1 MAKSLLFAA
10 ALAALPV
17 LTCAPLA
24 FAPLAYAQTPA
35 APPALVRYAGVV
47 IAVAD
52 DSLTIKDKDGA
63 TVVVPLARAWTV
75 VATHPIDIEAIKPGS
90 FVATAN
96 TNIDADTGKSIE
108 LRVFEPGN
116 KGGEG
121 SRPMAQPNTTMTN
134 ATVTTVTK
142 GAVGR
147 ELDVAYP
154 GGTRHI
160 IVPPEVQ
167 VIGYTPVDRD
177 RVKPGVTIAAAAAKG
192 EDGVARVARLQI
204 VEK

>member
-1 MAKSLLFAA
+1 MSKPLVPVAGLAVLN
-10 ALAALPV
+10 ALASTGPAL
-17 LTCAPLA
+17 
-24 FAPLAYAQTPA
+24 AQPA
-35 APPALVRYAGVV
+35 TAPPAFVRYAGVV
-47 IAVAD
+47 TAVAD
-52 DSLTIKDKDGA
+52 DSITIKDKDGA
-63 TVVVPLARAWTV
+63 TAVVPLIRTWTV
-75 VATHPIDIEAIKPGS
+75 VATHPVDIEAIKPGS

-96 TNIDADTGKSIE
+96 TNIDAATGKSIE

-134 ATVTTVTK
+134 ATVTAVTK
-142 GAVGR
+142 GAAGR

-160 IVPPEVQ
+160 IVPPDVV

-177 RVKPGVTIAAAAAKG
+177 RVKPGVTVSAAALKG
-192 EDGVARVARLQI
+192 DDGVVRVARLQI
-204 VEK
+204 SEK

>member
-1 MAKSLLFAA
+1 MSKTLALAA

-17 LTCAPLA
+17 LALAQAPA
-24 FAPLAYAQTPA
+24 G
-35 APPALVRYAGVV
+35 PPAFVRYAGVV
-47 IAVAD
+47 TAVAA
-52 DSLTIKDKDGA
+52 DSLTVKDKDGV
-63 TVVVPLARAWTV
+63 TTVVPLTRTWTV
-75 VATHPIDIEAIKPGS
+75 VTTHPVDIEAIKPGS

-96 TNIDADTGKSIE
+96 TNIDAGSGTSIE

-134 ATVTTVTK
+134 ATVTAVTK
-142 GAVGR
+142 GAGGR

-160 IVPPEVQ
+160 IAPPDVQ

-177 RVKPGVTIAAAAAKG
+177 QVKPGVIISAAAVKG

-204 VEK
+204 SEK

>member
-1 MAKSLLFAA
+1 MSKTLALAA
-10 ALAALPV
+10 ALAVLPAL
-17 LTCAPLA
+17 ALA
-24 FAPLAYAQTPA
+24 QPPA
-35 APPALVRYAGVV
+35 APPAFVRYAGVV
-47 IAVAD
+47 VAVTD
-52 DSLTIKDKDGA
+52 DSVTIKDKDGA
-63 TVVVPLARAWTV
+63 TSVAPLTRTWTV
-75 VATHPIDIEAIKPGS
+75 VATHPVDIEAIKPGS

-96 TNIDADTGKSIE
+96 TNIDAATGKSIE

-121 SRPMAQPNTTMTN
+121 SRPMAAPNTTMTN

-142 GAVGR
+142 GASGR

-160 IVPPEVQ
+160 IVPPDVA

-177 RVKPGVTIAAAAAKG
+177 RVKPGVTVAAVANVKG
-192 EDGVARVARLQI
+192 DDGVARVGRLQI